1 MSQSKEQL
9 VSSQP
14 KENHLELYD
23 IILWLF
29 QFCLLP
35 FAHKLPLSLPLS
47 QDHQQQL
54 SSAINSIFCDKL
66 IAFLSTYHKF
76 QIALND
82 SDAAIEFSIIDY
94 LRAITQKLNK
104 NEPNEWLAPI
114 QRLWF
119 FIVFCSKNRMSRPY
133 LISPHFYCYEFKY
146 RQFSNE
152 FRFKLHH
159 YKFLRTISP
168 SDIISNAE

>member
-14 KENHLELYD
+14 KENHLAWTVWHYFMAVP
-23 IILWLF
+23 I
-29 QFCLLP
+29 
-35 FAHKLPLSLPLS
+35 LPLAIRSQTLSISLPLS

-119 FIVFCSKNRMSRPY
+119 FIVFLFEK
-133 LISPHFYCYEFKY
+133 
-146 RQFSNE
+146 SNVTSI
-152 FRFKLHH
+152 FNQST
-159 YKFLRTISP
+159 FLLLWVQIP
-168 SDIISNAE
+168 AI

>member
-1 MSQSKEQL
+1 MA
-9 VSSQP
+9 VP
-14 KENHLELYD
+14 
-23 IILWLF
+23 I
-29 QFCLLP
+29 
-35 FAHKLPLSLPLS
+35 LPLAIRSQTLSISLPLS

-104 NEPNEWLAPI
+104 NEPNEWLASI

-119 FIVFCSKNRMSRPY
+119 FIVFLFEK
-133 LISPHFYCYEFKY
+133 
-146 RQFSNE
+146 SNVTSI
-152 FRFKLHH
+152 FNQST
-159 YKFLRTISP
+159 FLLL
-168 SDIISNAE
+168 